1 MLKTS
6 FIRETTPQWPELMIS
21 AFVLKILL
29 APALIGVASW
39 IARRWGPSVGGW
51 FVALPLTSGPTLLL
65 LALERGPVFARSAC
79 VGALLAVSSLS
90 AFALAYSW
98 SARRLA
104 WTWSSIVG
112 CAAYLACS
120 AILTLLSPSLIGA
133 FLGVSAVLV
142 GTIFLV
148 PASPYASGR
157 TGATAWD
164 IPIRMALGGI
174 MVWALTSI
182 AASVGPMVS
191 GLLTPFPVT
200 ATVVVAFTHRLD
212 GGRAASQLLRSLLI
226 GLFAFA
232 AFLLVVGATIEHWT
246 VGAAFAAATV
256 ATLGV
261 HALIWYGI
269 LQPSRRARQH
279 TVHEVMRA

>member
-1 MLKTS
+1 
-6 FIRETTPQWPELMIS
+6 MIS
-21 AFVLKILL
+21 AFVIKILL

-65 LALERGPVFARSAC
+65 LALERGPAFARSAC
-79 VGALLAVSSLS
+79 VGALLAISSLS

-112 CAAYLACS
+112 CAAYVVCS
-120 AILTLLSPSLIGA
+120 AILTLLSTSLIGA
-133 FLGVSAVLV
+133 FLGVSVILG
-142 GTIFLV
+142 GTIHLIRAV
-148 PASPYASGR
+148 PHTSRR
-157 TGATAWD
+157 TGAAAWE
-164 IPIRMALGGI
+164 IPARMALGGA
-174 MVWALTSI
+174 MVWGLTSM
-182 AASVGPMVS
+182 AASLGPMVS
-191 GLLTPFPVT
+191 GLLTPFPIT
-200 ATVVVAFTHRLD
+200 ATILVAFTHRLD

-232 AFLLVVGATIEHWT
+232 TFLLVVGTTIERWT
-246 VGAAFAAATV
+246 VGAAFVAATV

-261 HALIWYGI
+261 HALIWYWI
-269 LQPSRRARQH
+269 REPSRRARPH
-279 TVHEVMRA
+279 TIHKVIRA